1 MARARTLKALLKSRL
16 AEPDWERRI
25 DDIAALDGRETAGPL
40 LSLLPG
46 ELRNRAAAALGASTA
61 TLAEQNPEAARNLMR
76 RFMWHMNEESGN
88 IGWGIPEAFAETL
101 VRSPLLASE
110 FHRVLLSYI
119 VDTGRDDNYCDHA
132 VLRRSCYWAVG
143 RLADARPDL
152 CTAVLPALVLGL
164 EDEDMPCRGLAAW
177 ALRRLPLP
185 LEAVPPLRR
194 LEKRDDIC
202 CEVFENGLL
211 HVRTAADLARETL
224 RGRKGGEEGK
234 AGTHSPCM

>member
-1 MARARTLKALLKSRL
+1 MARARALKALLKSRL
-16 AEPDWERRI
+16 AEPDWEDRI
-25 DDIAALDGRETAGPL
+25 GEIAALDGRETAGPL

-46 ELRNRAAAALGASTA
+46 ELRNRAAVALGAAAA

-101 VRSPLLASE
+101 ARSPLLAAE

-119 VDTGRDDNYCDHA
+119 VDTGRDDNYCDQP

-143 RLADARPDL
+143 RLAEARPDL
-152 CTAVLPALVLGL
+152 CTAALPALVRGL
-164 EDEDMPCRGLAAW
+164 EDEDPPCRGLAAW

-185 LEAVPPLRR
+185 LEAAPLLRR
-194 LEKRDDIC
+194 LEAHADVR

-211 HVRTAADLARETL
+211 QVRTVAELAREAFAS
-224 RGRKGGEEGK
+224 G
-234 AGTHSPCM
+234 